1 MRGYLIQTHRPVPA
15 TDRRQHQAVCLH
27 SARQQHGVGM
37 VGFFLAAMPVLGLG
51 LGGAEL
57 AHWMNLRQTLS
68 LNLMDA
74 ARAGITRQASPGAIA
89 AAFEQSLHRLYPN
102 HTAQSRVLAKQVSL
116 GIPWQIRILQP
127 TAAAF
132 ADHADH
138 PGQPGSTQLAT
149 TAAPYAFSHRPGAH
163 LAGLA
168 RIRNDYQALQHQQR
182 LTQGWP
188 QGRGPQSGQTIQQA
202 NTLSLELWW
211 PQQALLPPTA
221 SLIRALA
228 GLHPD
233 PLAKRMM
240 QHGYLPFKRRLTLSM
255 QSDPLNWPDL
265 PDGRVVHAT
274 PSSVN
279 GSAPGNQPLPGNPA
293 PPLPTMPDSPATGN
307 VPNPSTE
314 PIPDGTGVAPSA
326 ASGDGNP
333 AGANN
338 EGVPGSDTG
347 DGQAPAPGTD
357 AGTPPGALCAP

>member
-1 MRGYLIQTHRPVPA
+1 MRRYLIQAHRPAPA
-15 TDRRQHQAVCLH
+15 TDRRRHKAVCLR
-27 SARQQHGVGM
+27 SAWQQHGMGM
-37 VGFFLAAMPVLGLG
+37 AGFLLVAMPMLSLG

-102 HTAQSRVLAKQVSL
+102 HTAQSRVLANQASL

-127 TAAAF
+127 TATAF

-138 PGQPGSTQLAT
+138 P
-149 TAAPYAFSHRPGAH
+149 
-163 LAGLA
+163 AGLA

-221 SLIRALA
+221 GLIRALA
-228 GLHPD
+228 DLHPD
-233 PLAKRMM
+233 PLARRMM

-274 PSSVN
+274 PGTAN

-293 PPLPTMPDSPATGN
+293 PPLPAMSDSPATGN

-314 PIPDGTGVAPSA
+314 PIPDGTGASPGA
-326 ASGDGNP
+326 ASDDGNP

-357 AGTPPGALCAP
+357 AGTPPDALCAP